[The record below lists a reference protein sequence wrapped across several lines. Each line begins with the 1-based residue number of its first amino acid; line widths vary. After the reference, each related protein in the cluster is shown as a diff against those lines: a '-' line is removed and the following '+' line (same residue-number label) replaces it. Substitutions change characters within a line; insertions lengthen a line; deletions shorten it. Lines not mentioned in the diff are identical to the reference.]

1 MLCSE
6 KFPARLVVRL
16 EAGIAAASG
25 GGLHTRLRV
34 AGAAKKIF
42 LFFSKNVTLFVF
54 LSILYVQAKE
64 RTNRAGRIG
73 ESGDCSL
80 WMLNLI
86 CGL

>member
-1 MLCSE
+1 M
-6 KFPARLVVRL
+6 RL
-16 EAGIAAASG
+16 EAGIAAACD

-34 AGAAKKIF
+34 AGAAKKYFIF
-42 LFFSKNVTLFVF
+42 FKKNVTLFKK